1 MGIESHDYII
11 IAIIAGIII
20 LQLLVFVVNI
30 RKIGDYKK
38 TIRQAR
44 NFEIIEVE
52 VPEEWIKE
60 IEVKEILGNPA
71 AFRKLSASYT
81 KPGRDEV
88 SGSDEVLVS
97 GSEEVSVNNKNSSI
111 DVIENLENEDSIYM
125 YGSTPESP
133 IKNDPIPEELNFSKE
148 EFEPEPEIEEYE
160 EDDFEFEE
168 EEYKV
173 NRKSKR

>member
-20 LQLLVFVVNI
+20 LQLWVFVVNI

-38 TIRQAR
+38 TIRQAK

-60 IEVKEILGNPA
+60 IEVKEILGNPE
-71 AFRKLSASYT
+71 AFRELSANFN
-81 KPGRDEV
+81 KP
-88 SGSDEVLVS
+88 GSDEVL
-97 GSEEVSVNNKNSSI
+97 VNNKNSSI
-111 DVIENLENEDSIYM
+111 DVFENTENEDLIYKN
-125 YGSTPESP
+125 GSTHESP
-133 IKNDPIPEELNFSKE
+133 IKNDPIPEELNFPEE
-148 EFEPEPEIEEYE
+148 EFETEPEPEIEEYE

-168 EEYKV
+168 EEYKG

>member
-11 IAIIAGIII
+11 ITIIAGIII
-20 LQLLVFVVNI
+20 LQVWVFVVNI

-38 TIRQAR
+38 TIRQAK

-60 IEVKEILGNPA
+60 IEVKEILGNPE
-71 AFRKLSASYT
+71 AFRKLSANFN
-81 KPGRDEV
+81 KQ
-88 SGSDEVLVS
+88 GSDEV
-97 GSEEVSVNNKNSSI
+97 SVNKNNSSNDI
-111 DVIENLENEDSIYM
+111 SENTESENLINENDS
-125 YGSTPESP
+125 SHNNS
-133 IKNDPIPEELNFSKE
+133 IKNDSIPEELDFPIE
-148 EFEPEPEIEEYE
+148 EFENEPEIEEYE

-173 NRKSKR
+173 NRKSNR

>member
-71 AFRKLSASYT
+71 AFRKLSANYS
-81 KPGRDEV
+81 KA
-88 SGSDEVLVS
+88 GSDEV
-97 GSEEVSVNNKNSSI
+97 SENNKNSSI
-111 DVIENLENEDSIYM
+111 DVIENPENEDSIYM

-133 IKNDPIPEELNFSKE
+133 IKNDPIPEELNFPEE
-148 EFEPEPEIEEYE
+148 EFETELEIEEYE

-173 NRKSKR
+173 NGKSKR